1 MSDTESITVTASWN
15 DTDNQSAKWTFSEEN
30 GNHTTTTS
38 DDNNAVDKSNDPT
51 GNSSVTNVI
60 ENGNII
66 TNDTIENSHIVTGDN
81 NVSFVNI
88 NYTIQPK
95 PFLSHFKTIPTKK
108 ILNNVSGSMNPGL
121 NAILGPSGS
130 GKTSLLDVLADR
142 KAKKGLSGHVLINGK
157 RQSHNFKCASA
168 YVVQDDLLLGTL
180 SVREN
185 LAFSAALRLPMT
197 LRRKERSD
205 KVESVISELGL
216 SHVANTKVGTELIR
230 GISGGQKKRTSIGME
245 LIISPGIIFLDEPT
259 TGLDAGTAVSVVRLL
274 KELSLSGRVIIMSIH
289 QPRYSIYKLF
299 DLLTLM
305 SRGRLVYHGPSNNA
319 LNYFSEIG
327 YQCEQH
333 NNPADFF
340 LDVIIENEEAEGPS
354 AEISEIE
361 SSNRVRLA
369 EIFEKSKEFQTVKQH
384 LDGKLKTALSVP
396 QGETPEFATSFP
408 WQFGVLAVRTI
419 RNLLRNR
426 LATGVQVVMM
436 VGIAVVLG
444 LVFLQADDDFVGVQD
459 RIGAIFFAIIN
470 AAFINIHAVEVF
482 QKEKPI
488 FVHQN
493 VSGYYRVSSYF
504 LAKVSCDLIPIRI
517 IPIIIYVIIFYWM
530 LGLESDAG
538 KFFFFML
545 TLVLMASCASAIA
558 FAISSAAPV
567 AGIAIA
573 GTASALI
580 LQVMFSGF
588 LKNLRTIDD
597 WIAWLQYLS
606 VIRYALNAVVVNEL
620 DGNEYPPGCGS
631 DNSTST
637 FDCLVGRDYLDTLGY
652 LEFDIWYNILALA
665 CFNVGYLFLSYLILR
680 IIKKEK

>member
-1 MSDTESITVTASWN
+1 MSDIESVTVTASWN
-15 DTDNQSAKWTFSEEN
+15 STDNQSAKYSEN
-30 GNHTTTTS
+30 GNHTTTTTT
-38 DDNNAVDKSNDPT
+38 DNNNAADETNDPT
-51 GNSSVTNVI
+51 GNSSTTANS
-60 ENGNII
+60 
-66 TNDTIENSHIVTGDN
+66 NDNNNDNIENSHIVTGDN

-108 ILNNVSGSMNPGL
+108 ILDNVSGSMNPGL
-121 NAILGPSGS
+121 NVIMGPSGS
-130 GKTSLLDVLADR
+130 GKSSLLDVLADR
-142 KAKKGLSGHVLINGK
+142 KAKKGLTGHVLINGK

-168 YVVQDDLLLGTL
+168 YVVQEDLLLGTL

-185 LAFSAALRLPMT
+185 IAFSAALRLPT
-197 LRRKERSD
+197 SLTREERSD
-205 KVESVISELGL
+205 KVENVISELGL
-216 SHVANTKVGTELIR
+216 SHVANSKVGTELIR

-274 KELSLSGRVIIMSIH
+274 KELSSSGRVIIMSIH

-299 DLLTLM
+299 DSLTLI
-305 SRGRLVYHGPSNNA
+305 SRGRLVYNGPANNA
-319 LNYFSEIG
+319 LNYFSQIG
-327 YQCEQH
+327 YQCEQR

-340 LDVIIENEEAEGPS
+340 LDVIIENEEADGPS
-354 AEISEIE
+354 DEVSEIE
-361 SSNRVRLA
+361 SSNRGRLP
-369 EIFEKSKEFQTVKQH
+369 EIFEKSNEFQAIKQC

-396 QGETPEFATSFP
+396 QGMTPEFATSFP

-419 RNLLRNR
+419 RNLLRNQV
-426 LATGVQVVMM
+426 ATGVQVIMM
-436 VGIAVVLG
+436 MGIAVTLG

-459 RIGAIFFAIIN
+459 KIGAIFFAIIN
-470 AAFINIHAVEVF
+470 VAFLNIQAVDVL

-504 LAKVSCDLIPIRI
+504 LAKVSCDLIPLRI
-517 IPIIIYVIIFYWM
+517 IPLILYVITFYWM

-545 TLVLMASCASAIA
+545 TLVLMTSCASAIA

-573 GTASALI
+573 GTASAFI
-580 LQVMFSGF
+580 LQAMFAGF
-588 LKNLRTIDD
+588 LKNLNTIDD

-606 VIRYALNAVVVNEL
+606 IFRYSLNAAVVNEL

-665 CFNVGYLFLSYLILR
+665 CFTVGYLFLSYLILR